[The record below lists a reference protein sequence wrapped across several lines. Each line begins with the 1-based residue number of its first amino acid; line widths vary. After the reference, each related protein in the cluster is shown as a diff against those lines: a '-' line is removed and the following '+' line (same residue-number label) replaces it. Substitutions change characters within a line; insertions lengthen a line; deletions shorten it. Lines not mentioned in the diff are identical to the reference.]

1 MNNKN
6 NQKYSFIVIC
16 IGILALYFVDRLNNS
31 KYQYRTK
38 LDHILQEV
46 QKNYVDSI
54 DMGSLIESSIEQ
66 TLKNLDPHSIYMTKD
81 QVASSMEMMQG
92 SFEGIGVEFSIQNDT
107 IIVINVIP
115 DGPSEKIGIKAGDR
129 IVTIEDKNV
138 TGIGI
143 TNQDVIKQLRGEGGT
158 YVKVGINRKRN
169 PEISIFNIKRGE
181 IPIHS
186 LDVAYEIAPKVGY
199 IKLNRFAETTHNEFK
214 TQLKHLIDQYHINNL
229 ILDLRGNGG
238 GYLDQA
244 IKILNEFFSNGEL
257 LVYTEGHSR
266 KIEKYRANFFG
277 LYKNGGVCV
286 LIDEDSASAS
296 EIIAGAIQ
304 DHERGIIIGRKSFG
318 KGLVQEQI
326 PLSDGSL
333 IRLTVSRYY
342 TPLGRCIQK
351 PYSYDKDIYGN
362 SDSKKNLH
370 IDTLQQFF
378 TKSGK
383 TVYGGGGITPDEII
397 DEDEEVFPASLL
409 YLYTSNFFN
418 DLAFEYVDTQRS
430 KLDNLHFNNFSLSKS
445 EKEIILK
452 KIQKWILKELADI
465 YLEEKLK
472 EDLRK
477 EEIKIL
483 NRITA
488 LIIRQYWGWGE
499 MQMFLNE
506 NDKIIL
512 RSLSLLK
519 T

>member
-1 MNNKN
+1 M
-6 NQKYSFIVIC
+6 
-16 IGILALYFVDRLNNS
+16 
-31 KYQYRTK
+31 
-38 LDHILQEV
+38 
-46 QKNYVDSI
+46 
-54 DMGSLIESSIEQ
+54 
-66 TLKNLDPHSIYMTKD
+66 
-81 QVASSMEMMQG
+81 
-92 SFEGIGVEFSIQNDT
+92 
-107 IIVINVIP
+107 
-115 DGPSEKIGIKAGDR
+115 
-129 IVTIEDKNV
+129 
-138 TGIGI
+138 
-143 TNQDVIKQLRGEGGT
+143 
-158 YVKVGINRKRN
+158 
-169 PEISIFNIKRGE
+169 
-181 IPIHS
+181 
-186 LDVAYEIAPKVGY
+186 
-199 IKLNRFAETTHNEFK
+199 
-214 TQLKHLIDQYHINNL
+214 
-229 ILDLRGNGG
+229 
-238 GYLDQA
+238 
-244 IKILNEFFSNGEL
+244 
-257 LVYTEGHSR
+257 
-266 KIEKYRANFFG
+266 
-277 LYKNGGVCV
+277 
-286 LIDEDSASAS
+286 
-296 EIIAGAIQ
+296 
-304 DHERGIIIGRKSFG
+304 
-318 KGLVQEQI
+318 
-326 PLSDGSL
+326 
-333 IRLTVSRYY
+333 
-342 TPLGRCIQK
+342 
-351 PYSYDKDIYGN
+351 
-362 SDSKKNLH
+362 
-370 IDTLQQFF
+370 QQFF